1 MAILDPGLN
10 LTLRPMKY
18 PQFFEHFKK
27 AQQNN
32 WSMEEISF
40 STDVSDLRDKLT
52 KSELHVIKR
61 LVAFFAT
68 GDNIVADNVVINLYK
83 HVNSPEI
90 RMYYGRQLFEE
101 CLHIQ
106 AYLTLLDEY
115 IPEMDERR
123 AAFDAIN
130 NIPSI
135 KHKADFAFK
144 WMEGSGELDEL
155 RTDEDRKLFLMNII
169 TFAAAIEGLFFF
181 AAFAYVYFMRSRGL
195 LNGLADTTN
204 WVFRDESFHMTVAF
218 EVVDI
223 IRREYPQLWDDE
235 LERDIVNMLQDA
247 IDCEMQFAHDAL
259 SLGVAGLPEADMH
272 EYLKF
277 VADNSLERLGMERV
291 FGGKNNFDFMEL
303 QNLQGHSN
311 FFERTVS
318 SYQVNV
324 TGDVPDEFG
333 DDF

>member
-10 LTLRPMKY
+10 LTLRPMQY
-18 PQFFEHFKK
+18 PQFYEYFKL

-32 WSMEEISF
+32 WTMEEISF
-40 STDVSDLRDKLT
+40 STDVADLRDKLT
-52 KSELHVIKR
+52 PAEHHVISR

-83 HVNSPEI
+83 HVNSPEV

-115 IPEMDERR
+115 IPDAEERA

-130 NIPSI
+130 EIPSI
-135 KHKADFAFK
+135 KQKADFAFK
-144 WMEGSGELDEL
+144 WMDGSGDIEELK
-155 RTDEDRKLFLMNII
+155 TDEDRRLFLMNII

-181 AAFAYVYFMRSRGL
+181 GAFVYVYFLRSRGL
-195 LNGLADTTN
+195 LNGLADVTN
-204 WVFRDESFHMTVAF
+204 WVFRDESFHMNVAF

-223 IRREYPQLWDDE
+223 IRKEYPTLWDDDFE
-235 LERDIVNMLQDA
+235 QDVINMLQDA
-247 IDCEMQFAHDAL
+247 IDCEFQFAQDAL
-259 SLGVAGLPEADMH
+259 SLGIGGLTESDMLD
-272 EYLKF
+272 YLKF
-277 VADNSLERLGMERV
+277 TADEHLARLGIPKH

-303 QNLQGHSN
+303 QNLEGHSN

-318 SYQVNV
+318 AYAVNV
-324 TGDVPDEFG
+324 SGDVPDEFG
-333 DDF
+333 EDF